1 MSTGHRSQ
9 VTGPMTNG
17 RSKGVEERANKHWHI
32 GLLLEQLC
40 KLRRMLL
47 YGTVRRCTVLYD
59 NVWRCMAMYG
69 DVLYRMRMYGVQ
81 TVRHTNC
88 AGVQCTTYTIRD
100 TDCTTKYDKC
110 TSYVVHTV
118 GVQHVRHAIL
128 LLGWSILV

>member
-40 KLRRMLL
+40 KLRRMML

-88 AGVQCTTYTIRD
+88 AAYSVRRIL
-100 TDCTTKYDKC
+100 
-110 TSYVVHTV
+110 YVIHI
-118 GVQHVRHAIL
+118 VR
-128 LLGWSILV
+128 